1 MTDMT
6 LVRTS
11 RDEIEVY
18 RFGPIV
24 SILVPLL
31 ALVIQAFVPV
41 RFHAFAV
48 LDLPLLVTIFFAVTR
63 RSQVAG
69 LLTGAIIGLVQ
80 DALTHQAIGLY
91 GIAKT
96 VVGYGASSLG
106 VKIDVENPGT
116 RLLVTSG
123 FYLVHQAVYFLV
135 ARNILGVTT
144 LDWLWGRTLLAA
156 LFNGVASIILFAVLD
171 RFKRGT

>member
-1 MTDMT
+1 MSDMT

-11 RDEIEVY
+11 REEIEVY
-18 RFGPIV
+18 RFGPII
-24 SILVPLL
+24 SIVVPLL

-41 RFHAFAV
+41 RFHSFAV

-116 RLLVTSG
+116 RMLVTTG
-123 FYLVHQAVYFLV
+123 FYLVHQGVYFLV
-135 ARNILGVTT
+135 ARNILGVSM
-144 LDWLWGRTLLAA
+144 DWLWGRTLVAA
-156 LFNGVASIILFAVLD
+156 LLNGVASIILFAILD
-171 RFKRGT
+171 RFKRGS

>member
-1 MTDMT
+1 MTDMP

-11 RDEIEVY
+11 REEIEVY
-18 RFGPIV
+18 RFGPIISV
-24 SILVPLL
+24 LIPLL

-41 RFHAFAV
+41 KVRSFAIF
-48 LDLPLLVTIFFAVTR
+48 DLPLLVTIFFAVAR
-63 RSQVAG
+63 RSQMAG
-69 LLTGAIIGLVQ
+69 MLTGAVIGLVQ

-91 GIAKT
+91 GVAKT

-106 VKIDVENPGT
+106 VRIDVENPGT

-135 ARNILGVTT
+135 ARNVLGIAIE
-144 LDWLWGRTLLAA
+144 WLWVRTLLAA
-156 LFNGVASIILFAVLD
+156 VLNGLVATVLFGLLD
-171 RFKRGT
+171 RFKHST

>member
-1 MTDMT
+1 MTDVP

-11 RDEIEVY
+11 REEIEVY
-18 RFGPIV
+18 RFGPV
-24 SILVPLL
+24 ASILIPLL

-41 RFHAFAV
+41 RLHFFAIF
-48 LDLPLLVTIFFAVTR
+48 DLPLLVTIFFAVAR
-63 RSQVAG
+63 RSQVTG
-69 LLTGAIIGLVQ
+69 LITGAVIGLIQ
-80 DALTHQAIGLY
+80 DALTHQALGLY

-135 ARNILGVTT
+135 ARNILGVGME
-144 LDWLWGRTLLAA
+144 WLWARTLLAA
-156 LFNGVASIILFAVLD
+156 LFNGLAAVVLFAVLD
-171 RFKRGT
+171 RFKHST

>member
-1 MTDMT
+1 MTDMP

-11 RDEIEVY
+11 REEIEVY
-18 RFGPIV
+18 RFGPVISV
-24 SILVPLL
+24 MIPLL

-41 RFHAFAV
+41 KFRSFAIF
-48 LDLPLLVTIFFAVTR
+48 DLPLLVTIFFAVAR

-69 LLTGAIIGLVQ
+69 MLTGAVIGLVQ
-80 DALTHQAIGLY
+80 DALTHQAIGRY
-91 GIAKT
+91 GSAKT
-96 VVGYGASSLG
+96 VVGYGESSLG

-135 ARNILGVTT
+135 ARNVLGVAME
-144 LDWLWGRTLLAA
+144 WLWARTLLAA
-156 LFNGVASIILFAVLD
+156 LLNGIVAIVLFGVLD
-171 RFKRGT
+171 RFKHST

>member
-1 MTDMT
+1 MMDMP

-11 RDEIEVY
+11 REETEVY

-24 SILVPLL
+24 SVLIPII
-31 ALVIQAFVPV
+31 ALVIQAFVPLKF
-41 RFHAFAV
+41 RSFSIFN
-48 LDLPLLVTIFFAVTR
+48 LPLLVTIFFAVAR

-69 LLTGAIIGLVQ
+69 MLTGAFIGLGQ
-80 DALTHQAIGLY
+80 DALTHQALGLY
-91 GIAKT
+91 GIAQT
-96 VVGYGASSLG
+96 VDGYGASSLG

-135 ARNILGVTT
+135 ARNILGVT
-144 LDWLWGRTLLAA
+144 LEWMWARTLLAA
-156 LFNGVASIILFAVLD
+156 LLNGLVAIVLFAVLD

>member
-1 MTDMT
+1 MTDVP

-11 RDEIEVY
+11 REEIEVY

-24 SILVPLL
+24 SVLIPVL
-31 ALVIQAFVPV
+31 ALVIQAFVPARLHV
-41 RFHAFAV
+41 AAIF
-48 LDLPLLVTIFFAVTR
+48 DLPFLVTVFFAVTR
-63 RSQVAG
+63 RSQFAG
-69 LLTGAIIGLVQ
+69 LLTGALIGLIQ

-91 GIAKT
+91 GVAKT

-116 RLLVTSG
+116 RLLVTGG

-135 ARNILGVTT
+135 ARNILGVAME
-144 LDWLWGRTLLAA
+144 WLWARTLLAA
-156 LFNGVASIILFAVLD
+156 LLNGLAAIVLFAILD
-171 RFKRGT
+171 RFKHST

>member
-1 MTDMT
+1 MTDIPI
-6 LVRTS
+6 VRTS
-11 RDEIEVY
+11 RQEIEVY
-18 RFGPIV
+18 RFGPLISV
-24 SILVPLL
+24 LLPLM
-31 ALVIQAFVPV
+31 ALVIQAFVPAKW
-41 RFHAFAV
+41 HAFAI
-48 LDLPLLVTIFFAVTR
+48 LDLPLLVTIFFAVAR

-69 LLTGAIIGLVQ
+69 LLTGAIIGLMQ

-123 FYLVHQAVYFLV
+123 FYLVHQAAYFLV
-135 ARNILGVTT
+135 ARNILGVA
-144 LDWLWGRTLLAA
+144 LEWLWARTLLAA
-156 LFNGVASIILFAVLD
+156 LLNGAVAIILFGIFD
-171 RFKRGT
+171 RFKHST

>member
-1 MTDMT
+1 MSDVTI
-6 LVRTS
+6 VRTS
-11 RDEIEVY
+11 REEIEVY
-18 RFGPIV
+18 RFGPVISV
-24 SILVPLL
+24 LVPLV
-31 ALVIQAFVPV
+31 ALVIQAFVPS
-41 RFHAFAV
+41 RWHGFAV

-63 RSQVAG
+63 RSQMAG
-69 LLTGAIIGLVQ
+69 LMTGAIIGLVQ
-80 DALTHQAIGLY
+80 DALTHQPIGLY

-123 FYLVHQAVYFLV
+123 FFLVHQGVYFLV
-135 ARNILGVTT
+135 VRNILGVAME
-144 LDWLWGRTLLAA
+144 WLWVRTLLAA
-156 LFNGVASIILFAVLD
+156 LLNGVAAIVLFAVLD

>member
-1 MTDMT
+1 MTDMP

-11 RDEIEVY
+11 REEIEVY

-24 SILVPLL
+24 SVLVPLL
-31 ALVIQAFVPV
+31 ALVIQAFVPARV
-41 RFHAFAV
+41 HAFAV
-48 LDLPLLVTIFFAVTR
+48 FDLPFLVTIFFAVTR
-63 RSQVAG
+63 RSQLSG
-69 LLTGAIIGLVQ
+69 MMTGAIIGLLQ

-91 GIAKT
+91 GVAKT
-96 VVGYGASSLG
+96 LVGYGASSLG

-123 FYLVHQAVYFLV
+123 FYLVHQAAYFLV
-135 ARNILGVTT
+135 ARNILGVT
-144 LDWLWGRTLLAA
+144 LEWLWVRTLLAA
-156 LFNGVASIILFAVLD
+156 LLNGVASIVLFAVLD

>member
-1 MTDMT
+1 MSDMT
-6 LVRTS
+6 IVRTS

-18 RFGPIV
+18 RFGPFISV
-24 SILVPLL
+24 LVPLL
-31 ALVIQAFVPV
+31 ALVIQAFVPA
-41 RFHAFAV
+41 RWHGFAV

-63 RSQVAG
+63 RSQMAG
-69 LLTGAIIGLVQ
+69 LMTGAIIGLVQ

-116 RLLVTSG
+116 RLLVTAG
-123 FYLVHQAVYFLV
+123 FYLVHQAVYFMV
-135 ARNILGVTT
+135 ARNILGAA
-144 LDWLWGRTLLAA
+144 LEWLWARTLLAA
-156 LFNGVASIILFAVLD
+156 LLNGVAAVVLFAVLD
-171 RFKRGT
+171 RFKRST

>member
-1 MTDMT
+1 MTDMPI
-6 LVRTS
+6 VRTS
-11 RDEIEVY
+11 REEIEVY
-18 RFGPIV
+18 RFGPIASV
-24 SILVPLL
+24 LIPIM

-41 RFHAFAV
+41 RFRTFAIF
-48 LDLPLLVTIFFAVTR
+48 DLPLLVTVFFAVAR

-69 LLTGAIIGLVQ
+69 LLTGAIVGLVQ

-116 RLLVTSG
+116 RLLVTGG

-135 ARNILGVTT
+135 ARNILGVTME
-144 LDWLWGRTLLAA
+144 WLWARTLLAA
-156 LFNGVASIILFAVLD
+156 LLNGVAAILLFVVLD
-171 RFKRGT
+171 RFKHGT

>member
-11 RDEIEVY
+11 REEIEVY

-24 SILVPLL
+24 SVVVPLV
-31 ALVIQAFVPV
+31 ALVIQAFVPA
-41 RFHAFAV
+41 RLHSFAFF
-48 LDLPLLVTIFFAVTR
+48 DLPFLVTVFFGVTR
-63 RSQVAG
+63 RSQLSG
-69 LLTGAIIGLVQ
+69 MMTGAIIGLVQ

-91 GIAKT
+91 GVAKT

-135 ARNILGVTT
+135 ARNILGVA
-144 LDWLWGRTLLAA
+144 LGWLWARTLLAA
-156 LFNGVASIILFAVLD
+156 LLNGLAAIVVFLVLD
-171 RFKRGT
+171 RFKRAT

>member
-1 MTDMT
+1 MTDMPI
-6 LVRTS
+6 VRTS
-11 RDEIEVY
+11 REEIEVY
-18 RFGPIV
+18 RFGPIASV
-24 SILVPLL
+24 LIPIM

-41 RFHAFAV
+41 RFRSFAIF
-48 LDLPLLVTIFFAVTR
+48 DLPLLVTVFFAVAR

-69 LLTGAIIGLVQ
+69 LLTGAIIGLIQ

-91 GIAKT
+91 GVAKT

-116 RLLVTSG
+116 RLLVTGG

-135 ARNILGVTT
+135 ARNILGVTME
-144 LDWLWGRTLLAA
+144 WLWVRTLLAA
-156 LFNGVASIILFAVLD
+156 LLNGVAAIVLFAVLD
-171 RFKRGT
+171 RFKHGT

>member
-6 LVRTS
+6 IVHTS
-11 RDEIEVY
+11 RQEIEVY

-24 SILVPLL
+24 SLLVPLM

-41 RFHAFAV
+41 KWHGFVF
-48 LDLPLLVTIFFAVTR
+48 LDLPLLVTVFFAVAR
-63 RSQVAG
+63 RSQISG
-69 LLTGAIIGLVQ
+69 LLTGAIIGLMQ

-116 RLLVTSG
+116 RLLVTSS

-135 ARNILGVTT
+135 ARNILGVA
-144 LDWLWGRTLLAA
+144 LEWLWARTLLAA
-156 LFNGVASIILFAVLD
+156 LLNGAVAIILFGILD
-171 RFKRGT
+171 RFKHST